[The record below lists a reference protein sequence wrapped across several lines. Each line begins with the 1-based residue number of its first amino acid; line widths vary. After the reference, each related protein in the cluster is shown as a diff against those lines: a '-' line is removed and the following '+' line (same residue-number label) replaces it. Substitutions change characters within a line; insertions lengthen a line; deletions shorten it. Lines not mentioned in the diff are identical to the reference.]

1 MSIVSVGGKFVETH
15 MHIDHEAL
23 LKRALANGGDFSE
36 IFYESRKGTS
46 ITSEAR
52 RVERYVAIDDCG
64 VGLRVVRGETSA
76 YAYTNDLSRL
86 TELADTVAAAVKMR
100 AFDAPIILADRPA
113 HSIVVSAIDPVG
125 VDSQAKIALIERAEK
140 CAWGFDP
147 AVVQVKV
154 TYGDSKRHIVIANS
168 RGFRAEDRM
177 ESVLFIV
184 LGVVSADG
192 VIETGYEPIGGA
204 RGFELLSEIPPE
216 IVAEQALQRA
226 VQTLHARK
234 APGGLMP
241 VVLASDAGGTMVHE
255 AIGHGLEADLAGEGL
270 SVYSGKLGQQVASPA
285 ITVLDDGTLPGRRG
299 SFAYDDEGN
308 PATRTVL
315 VADGILQTYLTDMI
329 TAAKFNLPLSGNG
342 RRESFRHRPIP
353 RMTNTIIAPGP
364 HNPDEI
370 VRLVENG
377 VYVKKMG
384 GGQVN
389 TVTGDFVFEISEG
402 YLIEKGHVGEPIR
415 GATLIG
421 NGPKVLSS
429 ITHVGNDLGWGIGTC
444 GKDGQGV
451 PVADAQPTLLIPE
464 ITVGGKIDG

>member
-1 MSIVSVGGKFVETH
+1 MEPH
-15 MHIDHEAL
+15 AIDHEAL
-23 LKRALANGGDFSE
+23 LKRALAQGGDFAE
-36 IFYESRKGTS
+36 LFYESRQGTS
-46 ITSEAR
+46 ISSEAR
-52 RVERYVAIDDCG
+52 RIERYVTIDDRG
-64 VGLRVVRGETSA
+64 VGIRVVRGETSA
-76 YAYTNDLSRL
+76 YAFTNDLSDL
-86 TELADTVAAAVKMR
+86 TTLADTVAAAVK
-100 AFDAPIILADRPA
+100 AKAGGAPIALAARPA
-113 HSIVVSAIDPVG
+113 GSVVQSAVDPLG
-125 VDSQAKIALIERAEK
+125 VDSRAKIALIERAEQR
-140 CAWGFDP
+140 AWGFDP
-147 AVVQVKV
+147 TVVQVKI
-154 TYGDSKRHIVIANS
+154 TYGDSQRHCFIANS
-168 RGFRAEDRM
+168 RGFTAEERM
-177 ESVLFIV
+177 ASVLFV
-184 LGVVSADG
+184 CLGVVAKDG

-216 IVAEQALQRA
+216 TVAERALTRA
-226 VQTLHARK
+226 VQTLKARQ

-241 VVLASDAGGTMVHE
+241 VVLSSEAGGTMVHE

-270 SVYSGKLGQQVASPA
+270 SVYSGKIGQQVCSPA
-285 ITVLDDGTLPGRRG
+285 ITVIDDGTLPGKRG
-299 SFAYDDEGN
+299 SFAYDDEGT
-308 PATRTVL
+308 PGERTVL
-315 VADGILQTYLTDMI
+315 VEGGVLKTYLTDMI
-329 TAAKFNLPLSGNG
+329 TAAKFGLPLSGNG

-353 RMTNTIIAPGP
+353 RMSNTIIAPGP
-364 HNPDEI
+364 MRPEEI
-370 VRLVENG
+370 VGLVEKG

-402 YLIEKGHVGEPIR
+402 YLIEKGRVAEPIR